1 MQRPKLALILG
12 LLALTAATAACGGD
26 GDPGVV
32 SVTDPTTS
40 PTTGPLANSTD
51 PLEIFTAYADC
62 MRENGVAEM
71 PDPQQG
77 EDGGVDNG
85 LEEAD
90 IDRNSPEFK
99 TADEACNHLLASL
112 EPGGAVYE
120 KRWQALLDHAQC
132 MRDHGVADYIDPEKQ
147 GDGGI
152 GQFEPKV
159 AHDDPDYD
167 AAVEACRHL
176 APGLYAGEEDD

>member
-26 GDPGVV
+26 GDPGVA

-51 PLEIFTAYADC
+51 EMAILTAYAEC
-62 MRENGVAEM
+62 MRENGVPEM
-71 PDPQQG
+71 PDPKRGDDG
-77 EDGGVDNG
+77 EIDDGLG
-85 LEEAD
+85 EAD
-90 IDRNSPEFK
+90 IDFNSPEWK
-99 TADEACNHLLASL
+99 AAEEACKHLRAPF

-120 KRWQALLDHAQC
+120 KKWEALLAHAQC
-132 MRDHGVADYIDPEKQ
+132 MRDHGVSEYLDPEKQ
-147 GDGGI
+147 PDGGI

-176 APGLYAGEEDD
+176 APGLYEEDE